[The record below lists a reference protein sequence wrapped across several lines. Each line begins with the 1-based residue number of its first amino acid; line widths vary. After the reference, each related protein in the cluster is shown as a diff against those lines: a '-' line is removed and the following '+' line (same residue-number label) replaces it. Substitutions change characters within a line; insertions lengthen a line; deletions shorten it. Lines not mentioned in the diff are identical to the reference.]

1 MNDFLEKWKNDK
13 KYRTKIKLLA
23 YTGFVVIVS
32 IYALS
37 INGKTPSNNNQYNN
51 FSNFEFTNN
60 TFDIPKEYT
69 YKINVNIDDDTYVY
83 SGKKTNSEETIKK
96 EHNGTITE
104 YRYFNNEY
112 YILMDDV
119 YQLTTKETIYNPV
132 NYNYLNL
139 TNINTY
145 LSKAKK
151 INNMY
156 NVYIKDVVLG
166 NETDHYFTI
175 LVNDNHINID
185 YTPLVNEFDYN
196 IQKYLVDI
204 IIEKNE

>member
-69 YKINVNIDDDTYVY
+69 YKINVNIDDNTYVY

-96 EHNGTITE
+96 EENIIPQE
-104 YRYFNNEY
+104 KISFKNSSNLIKKY
-112 YILMDDV
+112 
-119 YQLTTKETIYNPV
+119 
-132 NYNYLNL
+132 NL
-139 TNINTY
+139 TALLQNIAISIMNITY
-145 LSKAKK
+145 
-151 INNMY
+151 
-156 NVYIKDVVLG
+156 
-166 NETDHYFTI
+166 
-175 LVNDNHINID
+175 
-185 YTPLVNEFDYN
+185 
-196 IQKYLVDI
+196 
-204 IIEKNE
+204 